1 MTKFELVF
9 DNLWLFSLSSH
20 LYTGLGDRHPSNLMI
35 DKLSGRV
42 LHIDFGEF
50 FFDVCRIHGL
60 IMKAADFQLSSVFP

>member
-1 MTKFELVF
+1 MAFLTF
-9 DNLWLFSLSSH
+9 H

-50 FFDVCRIHGL
+50 FSTFVVS
-60 IMKAADFQLSSVFP
+60 MA